1 MNDIHS
7 IFLKDHAMSIVVQD
21 LRKEF
26 AVKRRVPGRFLL
38 SRTEMDSVSAVKGVS
53 FDIRAGE
60 RVAFI
65 GPNGAGK
72 STTLKMLSGI
82 LYPTS
87 GHATVAGLVPW
98 ENRQKLAYHIGLVF
112 GQRSQLWY
120 HLPVRQSFS
129 LLGKIYGLDDAA
141 YTKQLAALTTTFD
154 LSGLLDRPVRSLSL
168 GQRMRCEVAASL
180 LHAPDIL
187 FLDEPTIGL
196 DVTTKAELRDHL
208 KAISIQHGTTIL
220 LTSHDTADIEEVC
233 DRVIL
238 INHGEKLIDTALTQ
252 MRKTYLRQKQ
262 ITFATTEEH
271 PTLPVMAGVS
281 ALTAPYHLTLDVDLE
296 QTTIPQVI
304 AHAMQH
310 IGVHDMTVTDQALE
324 EVIKRIY
331 KAGR

>member
-1 MNDIHS
+1 
-7 IFLKDHAMSIVVQD
+7 MSISVQN

-26 AVKRRVPGRFLL
+26 QVKRRIPGRFLL
-38 SRTEMDSVSAVKGVS
+38 ARTEIDTVAAVKGVS
-53 FDIRAGE
+53 FDITAGE

-82 LYPTS
+82 LTPTS
-87 GHATVAGLVPW
+87 GHATVAGFIPW

-120 HLPVRQSFS
+120 HLPVRQSYD
-129 LLGKIYGLDDAA
+129 LLGKIYGLDDGA
-141 YTKQLAALTTTFD
+141 YARQLAALTTAFD
-154 LSGLLDRPVRSLSL
+154 LADLLDKPVRSLSL

-196 DVTTKAELRDHL
+196 DVTTKADLREHL
-208 KAISIQHGTTIL
+208 KTISVQHGTTIL

-238 INHGEKLIDTALTQ
+238 INHGEKLIDTSLTQ
-252 MRKTYLRQKQ
+252 MRTTYLRQKQ
-262 ITFATTEEH
+262 IIFATAEEH
-271 PTLPVMAGVS
+271 PALPAMPGV
-281 ALTAPYHLTLDVDLE
+281 TAQAAPHRLTLQVDLE
-296 QTTIPQVI
+296 QISVPQVVGQ
-304 AHAMQH
+304 ALPH
-310 IGVHDMTVTDQALE
+310 ITVQDMTVTDQALE
-324 EVIKRIY
+324 DVIKHIY